1 MAYKRHAQG
10 GRFKAANFGDLGL
23 RAYRE
28 LQDRQIKHLK
38 EQNQQDQAYSKQHL
52 QALRGKGAAEIEHNR
67 QLQNFYN
74 SRDDLAI
81 DNTNIRGK
89 REVEAILG
97 EAKEY
102 EKQAKFWKDF
112 SSTYSKQYLE
122 AAGDIYDIATTA
134 QSNHQMTAL
143 DQDEQYKKFSQ
154 NASKLNNLSSYEG
167 VKIQLKAYEDFR
179 KGKINKE
186 ELNDIVGHISEI
198 ELRRN
203 SKTKAILL
211 NREIDNWPEEH
222 VNLRSLAKKAGIE
235 WNAKTA
241 GEFYYLRAREL
252 MRGYGVDP
260 SSKAG
265 REFLDNVKKLEF
277 DETEKLAKISKA
289 NADMQT
295 KAELDEAAKGL
306 VGKSHIMADKSGKVI
321 TATGPNYIEY
331 NTNFNNRLFDEG
343 AGYKLDENG
352 RVVEGTVNVH
362 HNFKA
367 LMERDIMGGNFASKE
382 QAKNHTINQLQP
394 GAKITHNDDGTTIEF
409 SSKDTW
415 VNRHPILDE
424 EFDEIWGKWEAKVA
438 EDLKNDIKKRD
449 AQAQIDI
456 DRRAKLDPGHK
467 DYINLQDPSTIK
479 NLKNT
484 YHDLPDTLDNL
495 GNFETFA
502 PYNKNGDVT
511 TANLTKLYAAGDLE
525 NLNSYLQYMPDDV
538 KADWESKQNQLEV
551 LNRMG
556 LTGAGLTSKAKGIL
570 QEILGDE
577 AAKPNALNTE
587 HFQRT
592 IRAIK
597 QDILKTFSDVYETAG
612 EYDYQKIQALDAAID
627 QKINANGGL
636 GSGIYRRS
644 NTGEGALSTQF
655 LFDIDETDAHPSVTS
670 KEIEKKLSTNEG
682 IENLFNGM
690 ENGAVRVKDSA
701 TGTEVSKMLISID
714 DADTA
719 IRSINAGN
727 PIPYNKAVSDIVKF
741 QPKTE
746 GKRQYTRRDVW
757 NKYFESIGFGE
768 NYLPAGTI
776 EKAKHDIESSPI
788 QVPDNLSES
797 NSEVVA
803 CYSGMVKDGICV
815 PGEPNEEQKKVEKNN
830 EIRSNVGRTLWE
842 YWRNLTPLY
851 KITPN

>member
-23 RAYRE
+23 RAYKE
-28 LQDRQIKHLK
+28 QQDRQIKHLK

-67 QLQNFYN
+67 QLQNFYQR
-74 SRDDLAI
+74 RDDLAI

-112 SSTYSKQYLE
+112 STTYSKQYLE

-211 NREIDNWPEEH
+211 NREIDNWEQEH
-222 VNLRSLAKKAGIE
+222 VNLRSLAKEADIE

-241 GEFYYLRAREL
+241 SEFYYLRAREL

-277 DETEKLAKISKA
+277 DETEKLAKVSKA

-343 AGYKLDENG
+343 AGYKLDDNG

-367 LMERDIMGGNFASKE
+367 LMERDIMGGNFASEE
-382 QAKNHTINQLQP
+382 QAKNHTIYQLQP
-394 GAKITHNDDGTTIEF
+394 GAKVTHNDDGTTIEF

-415 VNRHPILDE
+415 VNRHPKLDE
-424 EFDEIWGKWEAKVA
+424 EFDEIWGRWEAKVA
-438 EDLKNDIKKRD
+438 KDFKNDIKQRD

-479 NLKNT
+479 NLKKT

-551 LNRMG
+551 LDRME
-556 LTGAGLTSKAKGIL
+556 LTGAGLTSRARSIL

-577 AAKPNALNTE
+577 ASQPNALNTK

-592 IRAIK
+592 ITAIK

-612 EYDYQKIQALDAAID
+612 EYDYQKIQALEAAID

-636 GSGIYRRS
+636 GSGIYRRR
-644 NTGEGALSTQF
+644 NTGDGALSTQF

-670 KEIEKKLSTNEG
+670 EEIEKKLSTNEG

-690 ENGAVRVKDSA
+690 ENGAVRVKDSV

-719 IRSINAGN
+719 VRSINAGN
-727 PIPYNKAVSDIVKF
+727 PLPYNKAVSDIVKY

-776 EKAKHDIESSPI
+776 EKAKYDIESSPI
-788 QVPDNLSES
+788 QVPDNLSEA

-803 CYSGMVKDGICV
+803 CYSGMVQDGICV
-815 PGEPNEEQKKVEKNN
+815 PGEPNEEQKKVEKK
-830 EIRSNVGRTLWE
+830 RGLFSHPFFTMPH
-842 YWRNLTPLY
+842 PLA
-851 KITPN
+851 N